1 VLVAHGNNDWNV
13 MTKHAAQF
21 YEAIKAL
28 GLPHQLYLHQG
39 GHGGAPPLSMTNK
52 WFTRY
57 LWNYPN
63 DVEAAPR
70 AWVVRE
76 GQSAQNP
83 TPYAEWPDPAA
94 ADAVLSLT
102 GGAPAVGTLTF
113 REVGAATETLTDD
126 ATQNAATFMNA
137 ASSPNRL
144 VFKSAALT
152 APIRISGT
160 PSVSLRLA
168 TSKAKAN
175 VTALLVSYPAAGGA
189 GTIIS
194 RGWMDPENR
203 TAINLTEPVTPGTMY
218 RLNFDMQPKDSVV
231 AAGRQL
237 GIVLLSSD
245 REYTIRPAPGTQLTV
260 DVGQSSATLPVVG
273 GAKALAEA
281 TGVTAPGIA
290 FTLDPPAPT
299 GDNGW
304 YTGDVSLAWQIADN
318 GAKVTKSGC
327 ADQTF
332 KSDGE
337 FARFCTATNVVGST
351 GPVSAAIKRDAR
363 APSTKVTGVSGGAV
377 YVLGSVP
384 AAGCNTTDATSG
396 VAQAASAAVTGGPT
410 VGRFTATCSG
420 ARDQAGN
427 IGRPVSTKYSVI
439 YDWGGFL
446 PAGQN
451 PPTVNTAKA
460 GSIVSVQFQI
470 AGFHGL
476 GVLAGAPKF
485 RLTDCASGTPTG
497 DAVAA
502 KAATPL
508 RYDEAT
514 ARYVYE
520 WKTGSNLANKCGQF
534 VLSLDDG
541 TAHHLLYRLTS

>member
-1 VLVAHGNNDWNV
+1 
-13 MTKHAAQF
+13 
-21 YEAIKAL
+21 
-28 GLPHQLYLHQG
+28 
-39 GHGGAPPLSMTNK
+39 
-52 WFTRY
+52 
-57 LWNYPN
+57 
-63 DVEAAPR
+63 
-70 AWVVRE
+70 
-76 GQSAQNP
+76 
-83 TPYAEWPDPAA
+83 
-94 ADAVLSLT
+94 
-102 GGAPAVGTLTF
+102 VGP
-113 REVGAATETLTDD
+113 ATETLTDD

-168 TSKAKAN
+168 TSKPKAN
-175 VTALLVSYPAAGGA
+175 ATALLVSYPAGEGN

-203 TAINLTEPVTPGTMY
+203 TAIDLTEPVTPGTMY
-218 RLNFDMQPKDSVV
+218 RLNFDLQPKDSVV

-245 REYTIRPAPGTQLTV
+245 REYTIRPLPGTQLTV
-260 DVGQSSATLPVVG
+260 DVGESSATVPVVG

-281 TGVTAPGIA
+281 TGVTAPGVT

-332 KSDGE
+332 KSNGE

-351 GPVSAAIKRDAR
+351 GPVPVAIKRDAR
-363 APSTKVTGVSGGAV
+363 APLTNVTGVSGGAV
-377 YVLGSVP
+377 YTLGAVP
-384 AAGCNTTDATSG
+384 AADCNTTDSTSG
-396 VAQAASAAVTGGPT
+396 VAQAASVAVTGGPT
-410 VGRFTATCSG
+410 VGFTATCSG
-420 ARDQAGN
+420 ARDNAGN
-427 IGRPVSTKYSVI
+427 VARAASAKFRVI

-446 PAGQN
+446 PATQN

-460 GSIVSVQFQI
+460 GSIVSVQFRI
-470 AGFHGL
+470 GGFHGL
-476 GVLAGAPKF
+476 GVLAGTPKF
-485 RLTDCASGTPTG
+485 RLTDCASGAAMG
-497 DAVAA
+497 DIVPA
-502 KAATPL
+502 KAATAL

-514 ARYVYE
+514 TRYVYE
-520 WKTGSNLANKCGQF
+520 WKTASSLANKCGRF
-534 VLSLDDG
+534 ELALADG
-541 TAHHLLYRLTS
+541 TTHPLLYRLNS